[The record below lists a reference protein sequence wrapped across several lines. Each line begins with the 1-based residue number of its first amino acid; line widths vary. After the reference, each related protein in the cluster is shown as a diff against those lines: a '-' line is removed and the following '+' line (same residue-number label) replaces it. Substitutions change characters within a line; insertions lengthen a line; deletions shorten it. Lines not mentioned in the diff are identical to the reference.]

1 LLAVEIMK
9 ALPTMLQRFHGNP
22 EEDEGM
28 NQGID
33 AVTPENLQ
41 EDKPGVR
48 VWGLRVSV
56 CNLQ

>member
-1 LLAVEIMK
+1 MLAVEIMK
-9 ALPTMLQRFHGNP
+9 ALPTMLHRFHGNP

-41 EDKPGVR
+41 EDG
-48 VWGLRVSV
+48 G
-56 CNLQ
+56 CA